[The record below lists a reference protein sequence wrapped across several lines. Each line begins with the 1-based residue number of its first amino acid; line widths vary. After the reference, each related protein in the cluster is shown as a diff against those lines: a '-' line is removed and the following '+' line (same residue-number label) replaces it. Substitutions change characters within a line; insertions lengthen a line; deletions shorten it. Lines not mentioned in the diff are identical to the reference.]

1 MTGSRLPALCV
12 LTPDDA
18 YEEDWRPGFARFT
31 ALIERAGFA
40 VAPRIWWD
48 AGELAG
54 FDLVLPLYAWGYQR
68 DAARWFAAL
77 DRWEAEAVPFANPLA
92 MLRWNSDKSYLADL
106 EWAGVP
112 VVPTIFAEALDDTA
126 LAGARNRFG
135 SSLVV
140 KPPIS
145 GGADRTFRLGLDDPV
160 PAEVASERMM
170 IQPLLPG
177 IADPGE
183 YSLFYFGGVYSHA
196 ILKRPRKGDFRVQEQ
211 FGGSEIAV
219 DPPRGAHVVGDAAL
233 AACPETPLYARADMV
248 TDGAGVM
255 RLMELELIEPSLWLH
270 HAPDGGALFTDA
282 LKAALGS

>member
-1 MTGSRLPALCV
+1 MSVSALPALCV
-12 LTPDDA
+12 LTPDND
-18 YEEDWRPGFARFT
+18 YEENWRPGFAQFV

-40 VAPRIWWD
+40 VTPRIWWD
-48 AGELAG
+48 AGDLTD

-77 DRWEAEAVPFANPLA
+77 DRWDALGVRFANPLA

-112 VVPTIFAEALDDTA
+112 VVPTIFADALDDAA
-126 LAGARNRFG
+126 LALARQRFG
-135 SSLVV
+135 PTLVI

-145 GGADRTFRLGLDDPV
+145 GGADRTYRLGIDDAV
-160 PAEVASERMM
+160 PAAVAGARMM
-170 IQPLLPG
+170 IQPLLPA

-196 ILKRPRKGDFRVQEQ
+196 ILKRPQRGDFRVQEQ
-211 FGGSEIAV
+211 FGGTDIAV
-219 DPPRGAHVVGDAAL
+219 DPPRGAHFVGDAAL
-233 AACPETPLYARADMV
+233 AACPDMPLYARADMV
-248 TDGAGVM
+248 ADAAGAM

-270 HAPDGGALFTDA
+270 HASDDGALFTSA
-282 LKAALGS
+282 LQAAIGR